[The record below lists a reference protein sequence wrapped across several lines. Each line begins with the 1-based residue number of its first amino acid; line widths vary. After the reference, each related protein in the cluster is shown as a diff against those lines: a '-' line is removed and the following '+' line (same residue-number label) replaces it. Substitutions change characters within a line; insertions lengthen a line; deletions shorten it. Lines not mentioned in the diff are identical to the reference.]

1 MVVVVIQFL
10 ARSLPQVAEV
20 AEAVILYQDLV
31 LLPQEDQAE
40 VREVVHQIVELLE
53 MVTHHLFHHLKV
65 ILAVHQ
71 ALVHQAILVEEA
83 EAVLQQLVE
92 LARQTIITAE
102 MVELVLHLT
111 SQEVLLLE
119 QVAEAEAL

>member
-1 MVVVVIQFL
+1 MDQNHLLLLFRQALLVVL
-10 ARSLPQVAEV
+10 
-20 AEAVILYQDLV
+20 
-31 LLPQEDQAE
+31 EDQA
-40 VREVVHQIVELLE
+40 VVLEVVHQIVELLE